1 MKTAYPENENSV
13 SGGTKFI
20 DTDPR
25 DLSEYLS
32 ETNLE
37 ITKQRPGK
45 NQTGKNQTASR
56 QNPNPETES
65 LKKTKRP
72 QRYPNSLLGDYFIAV
87 LKGPQH
93 PNNKLHSISVIKI
106 TTFAMA

>member
-72 QRYPNSLLGDYFIAV
+72 QRYPNSLLKILPHLSRHDKCGNIYVVD
-87 LKGPQH
+87 
-93 PNNKLHSISVIKI
+93 SCMTI
-106 TTFAMA
+106 TTIVMP